1 MGILKYFRDTGAS
14 LLNSPLKKHICR
26 LHDILHDIV
35 LLAGLA
41 RGLHGAGS
49 TVMLGF
55 FRQCLYRSGVESLNF
70 PQYQFE
76 IQESEGRQVIFDSL
90 RKKWLQLLPE
100 EWVRQHV
107 VQYLVQEK
115 QVPAGLIGVEKGFQF
130 QGMQRRADLIVHD
143 RQGAA
148 VLMVECKAPAVKITQ
163 DVFDQVARY
172 NMVIHAGYLFV
183 TNGLQHYCC
192 KIEADTRQYTFLKE
206 LPDFSA
212 L

>member
-1 MGILKYFRDTGAS
+1 ME
-14 LLNSPLKKHICR
+14 P
-26 LHDILHDIV
+26 
-35 LLAGLA
+35 
-41 RGLHGAGS
+41 
-49 TVMLGF
+49 
-55 FRQCLYRSGVESLNF
+55 LNF
-70 PQYQFE
+70 PHYQFE
-76 IQESEGRQVIFDSL
+76 IQEAEGRQVIFDNL

-143 RQGAA
+143 RQGAP

-172 NMVIHAGYLFV
+172 NMVIHAEYLFV

-192 KIEADTRQYTFLKE
+192 KIEADTRQYSFLKE
-206 LPDFSA
+206 LPVFSA